1 MGMLLE
7 HQITTMT
14 HRLACETAAIKVWL
28 ALRSLEAGHWE
39 DEPRIPRGQFGG
51 GRWTRD
57 GAIAAVPAVAGDVI
71 YVCTR
76 VGSVPVRD
84 EAGGLAYAVS
94 YLCGFDNK
102 LLSWTTT
109 TRLRAIIP
117 DPRF

>member
-28 ALRSLEAGHWE
+28 ALRS
-39 DEPRIPRGQFGG
+39 FGG